1 MSLADIIL
9 SLITFLVQKLL
20 LPLFPV
26 NLPFL
31 PFATFQSTLI
41 GSLQHNLIYS
51 FSGLSEFFNL
61 QLLFILIICMIFAE
75 TIFFGFRSAKWLI
88 ERYGSR

>member
-1 MSLADIIL
+1 MSLADIVI
-9 SLITFLVQKLL
+9 SLVIFLLQKLV

-31 PFATFQSTLI
+31 SFATFQSTLI

-51 FSGLSEFFNL
+51 FAGLTEFFNL
-61 QLLFILIICMIFAE
+61 QLLFIMVICMIFAE
-75 TIFFGFRSAKWLI
+75 ILLWAFRAGKWII
-88 ERYGSR
+88 EIVRG

>member
-1 MSLADIIL
+1 MSLADIVIT
-9 SLITFLVQKLL
+9 LIIFLLQKLI

-31 PFATFQSTLI
+31 SFASFNSILT

-51 FSGLSEFFNL
+51 FAGMTEFFNL
-61 QLLFILIICMIFAE
+61 ELLFIILICIIFAE
-75 TIFFGFRSAKWLI
+75 IIFWAVRGGKWII
-88 ERYGSR
+88 EIIRG